1 MSGLNPFI
9 CFTVCLISSILC
21 DWTFYT
27 QRERVCVQK
36 PESNES
42 NTENSIARLINQA
55 DACVCVYVRRKGF
68 ELYTF
73 ASALIRVLF
82 SFFFHLF
89 LQFENIITVYFFLLL
104 LLPLLYSFVSILYL
118 SVSFV
123 ELVLL
128 QSIPKCIS
136 CIH

>member
-27 QRERVCVQK
+27 QRERECVQK

-55 DACVCVYVRRKGF
+55 DACVCVCMSDARD
-68 ELYTF
+68 LNYT
-73 ASALIRVLF
+73 
-82 SFFFHLF
+82 HLHR
-89 LQFENIITVYFFLLL
+89 L
-104 LLPLLYSFVSILYL
+104 
-118 SVSFV
+118 
-123 ELVLL
+123 
-128 QSIPKCIS
+128 
-136 CIH
+136 